1 MRKTVI
7 FVITSAATVL
17 LGLGSLLAAPVAH
30 AAGQLP
36 DPEVCDNKDN
46 PPTDAVTQGACL
58 VLARKK
64 GNCVACHAI
73 AGASAAGDVAP
84 ALVSIKERYPDKA
97 KLREQVWDPTKA
109 NPNTVMPPFGRNMIL
124 SPEEID
130 KVVDFLLTL

>member
-7 FVITSAATVL
+7 FAITSAATVL
-17 LGLGSLLAAPVAH
+17 LGLGSLLAAPVAQ

-36 DPEVCDNKDN
+36 NPEVCDNKDH
-46 PPTDAVTQGACL
+46 PPTDAVTQGACI

-64 GNCVACHAI
+64 GNCVACHEI
-73 AGASAAGDVAP
+73 AGAQAFGNVAP
-84 ALVSIKERYPDKA
+84 ALVSIKQRYPDRA
-97 KLREQVWDPTKA
+97 KLREQIWDASKA
-109 NPNTVMPPFGRNMIL
+109 NPNTVMPPFGKNMIL

>member
-1 MRKTVI
+1 MRKTII

-36 DPEVCDNKDN
+36 DPEVCDSKEN
-46 PPTDAVTQGACL
+46 PPTDAVTQGGCL
-58 VLARKK
+58 VLERKK

-73 AGASAAGDVAP
+73 PGATAAGNIAP
-84 ALVSIKERYPDKA
+84 PLVSIKERFADKA
-97 KLREQVWDPTKA
+97 KLRDQVWDATKA
-109 NPNTVMPPFGRNMIL
+109 NPNSVMPPFGRNMIL
-124 SPEEID
+124 SPDEID